1 MLQSVKLQKRQS
13 EIRQSLSEL
22 AGKDDLTD
30 DETRSMEGLDKEY
43 RQNEAKYRAALIS
56 EDEERKE
63 AGEELETRD
72 AKEWSQMMDR
82 FEVRQVALALDEG
95 RALDGATKEIVDELR
110 AAGGYQGIPLPL
122 AALEQR
128 AGETVSA
135 DLFSPKATRN
145 IIGRIFPNSVA
156 SKLGVAS
163 VNIPQGTAEWPVATA
178 GAVTGWQADELS
190 DVGAATA
197 YQTTEATVSPD
208 NTLGAQMV
216 ITRKSLKQT
225 GQGLENAVRQDM
237 SAAIAVALDN
247 AIINGT
253 GATGQPL
260 GIVPGAVTYGITST
274 DMSAAAPDWAAF
286 RAEIIAFMEANAI
299 TDPSQ
304 VKLAFPP
311 AIWGDMDDTLISGTA
326 VSELDRMTKHGVSP
340 VLANQLT
347 AGSAI
352 LTTTVNGVAPAFV
365 GMWGA
370 VDMIR
375 DPYTRAAS
383 GQLVL
388 TGLVTAD
395 VTVARGLQTRILTN
409 FG

>member
-13 EIRQSLSEL
+13 EIRQSLAEL
-22 AGKDDLTD
+22 ANKDEITE
-30 DETRSMEGLDKEY
+30 DEQRSIDKLDKEY
-43 RQNEAKYRAALIS
+43 QATEAKYRAALIS
-56 EDEERKE
+56 EDETRKE
-63 AGEELETRD
+63 AGEELETRSE
-72 AKEWSQMMDR
+72 KEWSDMMDR
-82 FEVRQVALALDEG
+82 FEVRQVAMALDTGEK
-95 RALDGATKEIVDELR
+95 LTGATKEIIEELR
-110 AAGGYQGIPLPL
+110 SHGSYQGLPLPL

-128 AGETVSA
+128 AGETVSG

-156 SKLGVAS
+156 SKLGVQS

-216 ITRKSLKQT
+216 LTRKSLKQT

-237 SAAIAVALDN
+237 SAAIAVALDD
-247 AIINGT
+247 AIINGS
-253 GATGQPL
+253 GAAGQPL
-260 GIVPGAVTYGITST
+260 GIVPGAATYGITST
-274 DMSAAAPDWAAF
+274 DMAAVAPDWAAF
-286 RAEIIAFMEANAI
+286 RAEVISFMEANAI

-311 AIWGDMDDTLISGTA
+311 AIWGEMDDALISGTA

-409 FG
+409 FA

>member
-1 MLQSVKLQKRQS
+1 MNAR
-13 EIRQSLSEL
+13 
-22 AGKDDLTD
+22 
-30 DETRSMEGLDKEY
+30 
-43 RQNEAKYRAALIS
+43 
-56 EDEERKE
+56 E

-110 AAGGYQGIPLPL
+110 SAGGYQGIPLPL

-190 DVGAATA
+190 DVGAASA
-197 YQTTEATVSPD
+197 FETTEATVSPD

-237 SAAIAVALDN
+237 SAAIATALDN

-253 GATGQPL
+253 GASGQPL
-260 GIVPGAVTYGITST
+260 GIVPGAATYGITST
-274 DMSAAAPDWAAF
+274 DMSAAAPDWATF

-311 AIWGDMDDTLISGTA
+311 AIWGDLDDTLISGTA

>member
-1 MLQSVKLQKRQS
+1 MLESVKIQKRQS
-13 EIRQSLSEL
+13 TIRQEL
-22 AGKDDLTD
+22 AALVGKETPTD
-30 DETRSMEGLDKEY
+30 DETRSMDGLDKEY
-43 RQNEAKYRAALIS
+43 QANEIRYRAALVAEDS
-56 EDEERKE
+56 ERRE
-63 AGEELETRD
+63 AGEELETRSD
-72 AKEWSQMMDR
+72 KEWAAMIDR

-95 RALDGATKEIVDELR
+95 RALDGATREIVDELR

-156 SKLGVAS
+156 AKLGVAS
-163 VNIPQGTAEWPVATA
+163 VNIPQGSAEWPVATA
-178 GAVTGWQADELS
+178 GAVTGWQTDELS
-190 DVGAATA
+190 SVGAATA
-197 YQTTEATVSPD
+197 YQTTEATLSPD

-237 SAAIAVALDN
+237 SAAIATALDN
-247 AIINGT
+247 AILNGS
-253 GATGQPL
+253 GASGQPL
-260 GIVPGAVTYGITST
+260 GVVPGAATYGITST
-274 DMSAAAPDWAAF
+274 DMSAASPDWDAF
-286 RAEIIAFMEANAI
+286 RTEVVAFMQANAI
-299 TDPSQ
+299 TDPAQ
-304 VKLAFPP
+304 VKV
-311 AIWGDMDDTLISGTA
+311 AITPLIWAALDQALVTGTA
-326 VSELDRMTKHGVSP
+326 VSELDRMTKHGMAP
-340 VLANQLT
+340 ILANQLA

-352 LTTTVNGVAPAFV
+352 LTTMVNGVAPAFV
-365 GMWGA
+365 GLWGA

>member
-1 MLQSVKLQKRQS
+1 
-13 EIRQSLSEL
+13 
-22 AGKDDLTD
+22 
-30 DETRSMEGLDKEY
+30 
-43 RQNEAKYRAALIS
+43 
-56 EDEERKE
+56 
-63 AGEELETRD
+63 
-72 AKEWSQMMDR
+72 
-82 FEVRQVALALDEG
+82 
-95 RALDGATKEIVDELR
+95 
-110 AAGGYQGIPLPL
+110 
-122 AALEQR
+122 
-128 AGETVSA
+128 
-135 DLFSPKATRN
+135 
-145 IIGRIFPNSVA
+145 
-156 SKLGVAS
+156 
-163 VNIPQGTAEWPVATA
+163 
-178 GAVTGWQADELS
+178 
-190 DVGAATA
+190 
-197 YQTTEATVSPD
+197 
-208 NTLGAQMV
+208 
-216 ITRKSLKQT
+216 
-225 GQGLENAVRQDM
+225 
-237 SAAIAVALDN
+237 
-247 AIINGT
+247 
-253 GATGQPL
+253 
-260 GIVPGAVTYGITST
+260 
-274 DMSAAAPDWAAF
+274 MSAAAPDWAAF

-340 VLANQLT
+340 VLANQLA

-395 VTVARGLQTRILTN
+395 VTVARGLQSRILTN